1 MSTLGKR
8 ALVAY
13 HANCIDGFTACWVA
27 VTALEKKGVKVDT
40 LGMEYN
46 QGSCEELHLAL
57 LRESNHDEDYS
68 ELYIVDF
75 SVPINWLERYA
86 TLQELRVTVLD
97 HHKTAFEIY
106 APDMEIKPASV
117 LDSLVYGAEIKLR
130 NHMSGAAICWVHF
143 NPEAGYTPNIITY
156 TEDYD
161 LWRFHFGDK
170 TKYINKYLVAQ
181 PKTLREWDRIAT
193 RMDTA
198 GGMSKILG
206 TGKRLQGL
214 HDKAVQQTA
223 QMAIPIEL
231 CNYKGL
237 TVHCPPELTSDVGH
251 TLATKSGTFGA
262 TYTVVL
268 GENRIKWSLRSND
281 DFDVSTIAKYYG
293 GGGHKNA
300 AGFETKLY

>member
-8 ALVAY
+8 ALIAY

-27 VTALEKKGVKVDT
+27 VTALEKEGVKVDT

-46 QGSCEELHLAL
+46 QGSTLELLAAL
-57 LRESNHDEDYS
+57 DKTVPAYD
-68 ELYIVDF
+68 ELYVVDF
-75 SVPINWLERYA
+75 SLSVG
-86 TLQELRVTVLD
+86 TLVAIQRENPDLQTTVLD
-97 HHKTAFEIY
+97 HHKTAFERY
-106 APDMEIKPASV
+106 APGMEVQPASI
-117 LDSLVYGAEIKLR
+117 LDSLVYGATIKLR

-143 NPEAGYTPNIITY
+143 NPEAGYTPQLITY

-161 LWRFHFGDK
+161 LWNFRFGDK

-181 PKTLREWDRIAT
+181 YKTLREWDSIAT

-198 GGMSKILG
+198 GGMSKILAA
-206 TGKRLQGL
+206 GKILQTL
-214 HDKAVQQTA
+214 HDNKVADIAEQAV
-223 QMAIPIEL
+223 PIKM
-231 CNYKGL
+231 CGFDGL
-237 TVHCPPELTSDVGH
+237 AVGCPQELTSDVGH

-262 TYTVVL
+262 MYTVDL
-268 GENRIKWSLRSND
+268 AGNRIKWSLRSNGE
-281 DFDVSTIAKYYG
+281 FDVSRMAKYYG